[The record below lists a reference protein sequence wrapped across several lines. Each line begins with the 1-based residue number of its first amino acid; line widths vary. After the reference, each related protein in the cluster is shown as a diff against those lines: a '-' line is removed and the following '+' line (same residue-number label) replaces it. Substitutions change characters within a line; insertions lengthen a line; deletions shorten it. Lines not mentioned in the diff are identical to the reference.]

1 MTKTQLRRV
10 ELEDEK
16 KSVGIY
22 NFTLKG
28 RRKEKVKYIIR
39 YLYAIQINLYIDTII
54 VEKGFIVH
62 DIKS

>member
-1 MTKTQLRRV
+1 MTKTQLKRV

-28 RRKEKVKYIIR
+28 RRKVKVKYI
-39 YLYAIQINLYIDTII
+39 T
-54 VEKGFIVH
+54 
-62 DIKS
+62 

>member
-1 MTKTQLRRV
+1 MTKTQLKRV

-28 RRKEKVKYIIR
+28 RRKVKVKYITW
-39 YLYAIQINLYIDTII
+39 YLYAIQINLHVDTILI
-54 VEKGFIVH
+54 EKGFIVH

>member
-28 RRKEKVKYIIR
+28 RRKVKVKYIIR
-39 YLYAIQINLYIDTII
+39 YLHAIQINLYIDTIL